1 MNVEITEEE
10 YVDLLDLLHI
20 AKGILSSHKTTVEP
34 QKIKKYDW
42 VIQKFYALAGVMG
55 RGDLIAYDPDRG
67 KYHPTKAFEDTSR
80 SPELIDEF
88 VDHSFWD
95 ELIVR
100 FAERD
105 AARQAGGYEK
115 LDLLSHE
122 DRHALVD
129 PFEDRYA
136 EEFNERGI
144 ERLEITERFSGDA
157 SKPVATHD

>member
-1 MNVEITEEE
+1 MKIEITKEE
-10 YVDLLDLLHI
+10 YVDLLDLFHI
-20 AKGILSSHKTTVEP
+20 ASWVLVSHKITVEP
-34 QKIKKYDW
+34 HVEKFEMI
-42 VIQKFYALAGVMG
+42 IQKFYALAREMG
-55 RGDLIAYDPDRG
+55 RGDLIEYDPGMG
-67 KYHPTKAFEDTSR
+67 KYRPTKAFEDTSR
-80 SPELIDEF
+80 SLEFIDEF

-115 LDLLSHE
+115 LDQLSHE
-122 DRHALVD
+122 DRHALVN
-129 PFEDRYA
+129 PFEERYV

-144 ERLEITERFSGDA
+144 DRLEIVEQFSGDA

>member
-1 MNVEITEEE
+1 MNVEITKEE
-10 YVDLLDLLHI
+10 YIYVLDLLNI
-20 AKGILSSHKTTVEP
+20 ASWVLSSYRTTLEP
-34 QKIKKYDW
+34 QIEKYDW
-42 VIQKFYALAGVMG
+42 IIQKFYALSREMG
-55 RGDLIAYDPDRG
+55 REDLIGYDPGRG

-80 SPELIDEF
+80 SLELIDEF

-105 AARQAGGYEK
+105 AAREAGGYEK

-129 PFEDRYA
+129 PFEERYA

-144 ERLEITERFSGDA
+144 EQLEITERFNGDA

>member
-1 MNVEITEEE
+1 MNVEITKEE
-10 YVDLLDLLHI
+10 YIYLLDLLHM
-20 AKGILSSHKTTVEP
+20 ANWVLVSHKTTVEP
-34 QKIKKYDW
+34 QIEKYDW
-42 VIQKFYALAGVMG
+42 IIQKFYVLAGEMG
-55 RGDLIAYDPDRG
+55 RGDLIEYDPGRG
-67 KYHPTKAFEDTSR
+67 KYHLTKAFEDTSR
-80 SPELIDEF
+80 SLEFIDEF

-105 AARQAGGYEK
+105 AARKAGSYEK

-129 PFEDRYA
+129 PFEERYA

-144 ERLEITERFSGDA
+144 EQLEITERFSGDA

>member
-1 MNVEITEEE
+1 MKIEITNEE

-20 AKGILSSHKTTVEP
+20 ANWVLVSHKTQVDPLVE
-34 QKIKKYDW
+34 KLEMI
-42 VIQKFYALAGVMG
+42 IQKFYALAREMG
-55 RGDLIAYDPDRG
+55 RGDLVEYDPGRG
-67 KYHPTKAFEDTSR
+67 KYHPTKALEDTSR
-80 SPELIDEF
+80 SLEFIDEF

-115 LDLLSHE
+115 LDLLGHE
-122 DRHALVD
+122 ERHAFVD
-129 PFEDRYA
+129 PFEERYA

-144 ERLEITERFSGDA
+144 ERLEIVEHFGHDA
-157 SKPVATHD
+157 STPVATHD